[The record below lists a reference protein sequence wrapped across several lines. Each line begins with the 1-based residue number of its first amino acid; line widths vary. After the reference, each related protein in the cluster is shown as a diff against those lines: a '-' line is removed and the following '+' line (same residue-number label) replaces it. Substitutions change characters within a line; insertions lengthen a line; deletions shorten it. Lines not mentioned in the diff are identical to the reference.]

1 MEAHEERVVLE
12 LNQLCERSVKLEA
25 FIRSDS
31 VVYNV
36 LPLMEKE
43 RLAVQ
48 LYLMQRLEN
57 VLIDRIEYFN
67 ESS

>member
-57 VLIDRIEYFN
+57 VLINRIEYFN